1 MPADSAAS
9 QLAPVPLALRR
20 PEDVAWNPRHLML
33 ASTGAYGRD
42 GQGVEYGE
50 IEFRWR

>member
-1 MPADSAAS
+1 MLTCPLPSRLPA
-9 QLAPVPLALRR
+9 PRR

-33 ASTGAYGRD
+33 ASAGGYGRD
-42 GQGVEYGE
+42 NQGVEYGE